1 MRNID
6 AADARLLEAVQADAH
21 LTAEQL
27 GAACGLSPTAALKR
41 LKRLRADGII
51 EREVAM
57 VSPRSLGYNIMA
69 LVMVTLDREDRGVID
84 RFKQDIRI
92 TPQVTNGYY
101 ITGDADFI
109 LTVVARDMDE
119 YDEFTRD
126 FFYDRHP
133 IKTFKTCV
141 IMNVVKTHGALP
153 VHEDA

>member
-1 MRNID
+1 MRKFDN
-6 AADARLLEAVQADAH
+6 ADKRLLEAVQEDAH

-41 LKRLRADGII
+41 LKRLRAQGVI
-51 EREVAM
+51 EREAAVI
-57 VSPRSLGYNIMA
+57 SPRSLGYDIMA
-69 LVMVTLDREDRGVID
+69 QVMVTLDREDRGVID
-84 RFKQDIRI
+84 RFKQDIRN
-92 TPQVTNGYY
+92 TPQITQGYY

-141 IMNVVKTHGALP
+141 VMSVVKTGGPLP
-153 VHEDA
+153 VHD

>member
-1 MRNID
+1 
-6 AADARLLEAVQADAH
+6 
-21 LTAEQL
+21 
-27 GAACGLSPTAALKR
+27 
-41 LKRLRADGII
+41 
-51 EREVAM
+51 
-57 VSPRSLGYNIMA
+57 MA

-84 RFKQDIRI
+84 RFKQDIRN
-92 TPQVTNGYY
+92 TAQVTNGYY

-141 IMNVVKTHGALP
+141 IMNVVKTHGPLP
-153 VHEDA
+153 VHPDL

>member
-1 MRNID
+1 MRKID
-6 AADARLLEAVQADAH
+6 AADARLLEAVQADTH

-41 LKRLRADGII
+41 LKRLRADGVI
-51 EREVAM
+51 EREVAL
-57 VSPRSLGYNIMA
+57 VSPRSLGYHIMA

-84 RFKQDIRI
+84 RFKQDIRN
-92 TPQVTNGYY
+92 TSQVTNGYY

-141 IMNVVKTHGALP
+141 IMNVVKSHGALS
-153 VHEDA
+153 VHKDA